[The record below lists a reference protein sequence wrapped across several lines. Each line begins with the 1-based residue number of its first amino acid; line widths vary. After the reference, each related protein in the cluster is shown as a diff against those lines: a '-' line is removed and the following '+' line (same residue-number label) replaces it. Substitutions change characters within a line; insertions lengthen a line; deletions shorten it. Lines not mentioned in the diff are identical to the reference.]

1 MEREKC
7 YYKWFSK
14 YFEKVNRNVGNK
26 NSVDYSMTSEEI
38 VFLQKQSPEVFC
50 KKGAFRNFTTFTGKH
65 LCQSHFYVRLQFY

>member
-14 YFEKVNRNVGNK
+14 YFEKVNRNVENK
-26 NSVDYSMTSEEI
+26 NSVDYSMTEEI

-50 KKGAFRNFTTFTGKH
+50 KKGVFRNFTTFTGKH
-65 LCQSHFYVRLQFY
+65 LCQSHCYFRLQFY